1 LEEGD
6 PSSTLDVRFDD
17 IFDDEFERPSRVRNR
32 YHSGSGS
39 ESGGDQLGYGSEF
52 VGTKSRSSDE
62 VDIED

>member
-1 LEEGD
+1 M
-6 PSSTLDVRFDD
+6 RFDD